1 MSESRDITSGS
12 DATVA
17 AGAAGRNVIAVI
29 GIDRYHHW
37 QRLGNAVN
45 DAMGAAAV
53 FQRLGFEQVTAPL
66 VDDAATGKA
75 IQSLVTDDLKMLG
88 PDDSLVLFYAGHG
101 GTRRHS
107 LGDKVVKTG
116 YLIPV
121 DASDSPDRVSTWV
134 DLEGWLRTVSLL
146 PARHIL
152 VVLDACHSGIA
163 LDPIIKWRDI
173 GTWQDVPLPTLQ
185 ARRSR
190 RIITSALDDQLT
202 LDSGPVHGH
211 SLFTGCLVE
220 GLTEGLRRGG
230 RRVATGSALGL
241 YVQQRV
247 QTYPHSRQTPDFGA
261 FAFDDRGEMVIP
273 LVTEPAPYAGPEPE
287 SAAPASAP
295 RSAGSWR
302 QSSVAPPAMPPPA
315 AMAVAPRPEPVVVR
329 VSPDPGARVPD
340 PRGRSPDRRSAWQVS
355 ERAWPGIGG
364 IILAGI
370 ERAWPGIVGIT
381 LAGGLLFAYVIHD
394 RAFGIAAMITAS
406 LVVPVTMIGRM
417 IPTAPAVL
425 RWLSERILRRKRWVG
440 GAIVAILV
448 GAALGVRVRGQ
459 LQDECSSQLALADGL
474 QQAHRD
480 GAGQAYASAAEACGH
495 DIGRDEDA
503 HRAARVANEW
513 RESET
518 ARKAA
523 EQKVAP
529 SPPPPPSGPSCA
541 DVLPKLDQYPGLL
554 PPGVPRSAA
563 PHLVQTIPIVV
574 DGEAVLL
581 ERDINDGKLVVSRAV
596 GNERQSVHT
605 IKVPP
610 QDGRPFSSFTI
621 AAAVGDKVIGVAVMD
636 GRRGFL
642 LTIDKKTW
650 AVRRMAPLGFAEP
663 SSLRSLEHPHV
674 AFGGGVFGIAVTG
687 DMSAAPEP
695 LSLDPVGR
703 QIDKPT
709 VSRVGADDPWRWAW
723 TTFGED
729 GRSRSKPMYF
739 DSSHHIEPLV
749 AWTGSSFAVLEGR
762 TDDSEPVSLGVYV
775 MPPKDA
781 SDPVYTPW
789 IEASTDRHDQPR
801 LYIGGALVWQDGML
815 HVAMA
820 LGRSMR
826 GETDLAQ
833 IVHADLAGHVRVER
847 CPDVKPDQ

>member
-1 MSESRDITSGS
+1 MSEPRDITSGS
-12 DATVA
+12 DATTA

-37 QRLGNAVN
+37 RRLDNAVN
-45 DAMGAAAV
+45 DAMGAVAV

-66 VDDAATGKA
+66 FDDAATGKA
-75 IQSLVTDDLKMLG
+75 IQSLVADDLKMLG

-107 LGDKVVKTG
+107 LGNKVVKTG

-134 DLEGWLRTVSLL
+134 DLEGWLRAVSLL

-185 ARRSR
+185 VRRSR

-211 SLFTGCLVE
+211 SLFTGCLIE
-220 GLTEGLRRGG
+220 GLTEGLHQGG
-230 RRVATGSALGL
+230 SRAVTGSALGL

-247 QTYPHSRQTPDFGA
+247 QTYPHSQQTPDFGA

-273 LVTEPAPYAGPEPE
+273 LVIEPAPYAGPEPK

-295 RSAGSWR
+295 TSAGSWR

-315 AMAVAPRPEPVVVR
+315 AIAVAPPPEPVFVR

-340 PRGRSPDRRSAWQVS
+340 PRRRSPMQRSAWQVS
-355 ERAWPGIGG
+355 KHAWTGIGG
-364 IILAGI
+364 I
-370 ERAWPGIVGIT
+370 VF
-381 LAGGLLFAYVIHD
+381 AGGLLFSYVIHNT
-394 RAFGIAAMITAS
+394 AFGIAAMIAAS
-406 LVVPVTMIGRM
+406 LVVAATVIGRVV
-417 IPTAPAVL
+417 PDAPAVL
-425 RWLSERILRRKRWVG
+425 RWLSERILRRKSWVG
-440 GAIVAILV
+440 GAIVAVFMGAIL
-448 GAALGVRVRGQ
+448 GMRVREQ
-459 LQDECSSQLALADGL
+459 LQDECRSKLALADGL

-480 GAGQAYASAAEACGH
+480 GAGQAYASAAEACGY

-503 HRAARVANEW
+503 RRASRVASEW
-513 RESET
+513 RASET

-523 EQKVAP
+523 EQKAAP

-541 DVLPKLDQYPGLL
+541 DVLPKLDQHPGLL

-563 PHLVQTIPIVV
+563 PHLIQHWHGQDLVFPVIPIVV
-574 DGEAVLL
+574 NGEALFL
-581 ERDINDGKLVVSRAV
+581 ERDISAGKLVVSRAV
-596 GNERQSVHT
+596 GNEWQPVHT
-605 IKVPP
+605 IQVPP
-610 QDGRPFSSFTI
+610 QDGEPFSSFQI
-621 AAAVGDKVIGVAVMD
+621 AAAVGDKAIGVAAMD
-636 GRRGFL
+636 RSRGFFL
-642 LTIDKKTW
+642 IVDKKTW
-650 AVRRMAPLGFAEP
+650 AVRRMAPLGLAEP
-663 SSLRSLEHPHV
+663 SSLRGLENPYV
-674 AFGGGVFGIAVTG
+674 AFGGGVFGIAVKG
-687 DMSAAPEP
+687 DMEAFDPIRLGSAEQQ
-695 LSLDPVGR
+695 SSEY
-703 QIDKPT
+703 T
-709 VSRVGADDPWRWAW
+709 MSRVGPNDRWTWAW
-723 TTFGED
+723 TTVGED

-739 DSSHHIEPLV
+739 QSPWQIAPRV
-749 AWTGSSFAVLEGR
+749 AWTGSSFTVLGGSKTGFKE
-762 TDDSEPVSLGVYV
+762 LAKFGVYV
-775 MPPKDA
+775 MPSKDGA
-781 SDPVYTPW
+781 DAVYTPW
-789 IEASTDRHDQPR
+789 IEASTDSLNLRR
-801 LYIGGALVWQDGML
+801 FNISGALVWQDGML
-815 HVAMA
+815 HVAMV
-820 LGRSMR
+820 LDHSMP
-826 GETDLAQ
+826 GDTDQVTQ